1 MTDTLNWPYLPKNI
15 KGIDYTFFDEFIKI
29 YDIAQE
35 HILNISQPISFDKIK
50 LSSEEFTFT
59 EVTNT
64 NTSPD
69 NDLDFIR
76 LDPPYNISCTNSVNG
91 CLKKAAFKSIV
102 NDKYYCWFHINCNK

>member
-1 MTDTLNWPYLPKNI
+1 MSDTLNWPYLPKNI
-15 KGIDYTFFDEFIKI
+15 KGVDYKFFDEFIKI

-35 HILNISQPISFDKIK
+35 HILTINQPISFDHIK
-50 LSSEEFTFT
+50 LSSKEISFIEETT
-59 EVTNT
+59 
-64 NTSPD
+64 TSSD

-76 LDPPYNISCTNSVNG
+76 LDPPYNISCTNASNG